1 MRNNTNKR
9 VGIFSNS
16 GYDIISNPLMNTVQ
30 YLCQLDYRV
39 DIYGRQSKNFDL
51 PFFDNEKVQYII
63 PKQSKHSIPYLN
75 GILRL
80 YSIYKHYLRGK
91 RYDFFIGFDPGGLQD
106 AACLGILTKTPYIYH
121 SLEIVSMTD
130 LTNYKSYI
138 KKFIERI
145 LNKYALF
152 TITQDELRA
161 NLIEREN
168 KIPREKIK
176 IVYNSSIGN
185 VIKTKSNW
193 LRNNLAIPNDK
204 VIVLAVGSLI
214 KEHMIEEIV
223 CCSSSWP
230 KKYVLVLHGWFP
242 DDEIEDRIKRC
253 AIKYPERI
261 YISEKILP
269 FKDKYLISSS
279 ADIGLVFFK
288 PVNENMRYTG
298 AAAGKLFDFIQC
310 GVPIIANNLPGMK
323 NLVEDN
329 GCGIVVDE
337 TEEIAHAVSAIDADY
352 KLYSEKSC
360 KAFLKYDF
368 CNCYK
373 NVLAEIEKDQKG
385 QQGPLSF

>member
-1 MRNNTNKR
+1 MNKR

-30 YLCQLDYRV
+30 YLCQTGYHV
-39 DIYGRQSKNFDL
+39 DIYGRQSKNFHL
-51 PFFDNEKVQYII
+51 PLFDNEKVQYII
-63 PKQSKHSIPYLN
+63 LKQSKHSIPYLN
-75 GILRL
+75 RILRL
-80 YSIYKHYLRGK
+80 FSIYKHHVRGK
-91 RYDFFIGFDPGGLQD
+91 QYDFFIGFDPDGLQD
-106 AACLGILTKTPYIYH
+106 AACLGIFTKTPYIYH

-145 LNKYALF
+145 LNKNALF
-152 TITQDELRA
+152 TITQDELRS
-161 NLIEREN
+161 NLLEREN

-193 LRNNLAIPNDK
+193 LRNSLAIPNNK

-214 KEHMIEEIV
+214 KEHMAEEIV
-223 CCSSSWP
+223 AVSLTWP
-230 KKYVLVLHGWFP
+230 YKYVLVLHGWFP
-242 DDEIEDRIKRC
+242 DDEIGNRIKQYSK
-253 AIKYPERI
+253 KYPERI

-288 PVNENMRYTG
+288 PVNENMRYIG

-323 NLVEDN
+323 NLIEDN

-337 TEEIAHAVSAIDADY
+337 MEEIAHALSVINADY
-352 KLYSEKSC
+352 KLYSEKSY

-368 CNCYK
+368 SNCYEK
-373 NVLAEIEKDQKG
+373 VLAGIEKGQKV
-385 QQGPLSF
+385 